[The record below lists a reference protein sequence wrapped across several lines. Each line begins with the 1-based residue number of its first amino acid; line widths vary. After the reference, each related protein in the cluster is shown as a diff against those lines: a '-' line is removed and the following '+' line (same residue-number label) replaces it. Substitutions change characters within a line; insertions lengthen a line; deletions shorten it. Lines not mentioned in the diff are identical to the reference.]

1 MFSYTMKN
9 KYIAIEGNIG
19 VGKTTL
25 AKFLANHFNGSLLLE
40 EFDENKFL
48 KLFYQT
54 KDYAF
59 HSEMQFL
66 LDRSLQMNTFFD
78 QNHSIVFSD
87 FHIEKSLV
95 FSRMNLSNSNY
106 SMVEK
111 IHQSLFKN
119 LPSPDA
125 LIFLDS
131 DIEQIS
137 KNIKFRNRDFEQDLE
152 IEYLK
157 DLVKNYNIWLNK
169 LKVPV
174 IKIAA
179 KSINYDNKELVIKKL
194 SPLLK
199 TALS

>member
-1 MFSYTMKN
+1 MKN

-40 EFDENKFL
+40 EFAENKFL
-48 KLFYQT
+48 KLFYKT

-78 QNHSIVFSD
+78 QDHPIVFSD

-95 FSRMNLSNSNY
+95 FSKMNLSKSNY
-106 SMVEK
+106 SIVEN
-111 IHQSLFKN
+111 IHQSLFNNFPK
-119 LPSPDA
+119 PDM

-131 DIEQIS
+131 GIEHIT
-137 KNIKFRNRDFEQDLE
+137 KNIKSRNRDFEKDLG
-152 IEYLK
+152 IEYLEN
-157 DLVKNYNIWLNK
+157 LIQNYNFWLDK

-174 IKIAA
+174 IKIDAQ
-179 KSINYDNKELVIKKL
+179 SIHYDNEKL
-194 SPLLK
+194 LLK
-199 TALS
+199 NLSSLLKSALS

>member
-1 MFSYTMKN
+1 MKN

-179 KSINYDNKELVIKKL
+179 KSINYDNKELLIKKL

>member
-1 MFSYTMKN
+1 MKN

-25 AKFLANHFNGSLLLE
+25 AEFLANHFKGSLLLE
-40 EFDENKFL
+40 EFAENKFL

-66 LDRSLQMNTFFD
+66 LDRSLQMNTFFEQD
-78 QNHSIVFSD
+78 HSIVFSD

-95 FSRMNLSNSNY
+95 FSNMNLSKSNY
-106 SMVEK
+106 CMVEN
-111 IHQSLFKN
+111 IHKSLFKN
-119 LPSPDA
+119 FPTPDM

-137 KNIKFRNRDFEQDLE
+137 KNIKSRNRDFEKDLGT
-152 IEYLK
+152 EYLEN
-157 DLVKNYNIWLNK
+157 LIKNYNFWLNK
-169 LKVPV
+169 LKIPI
-174 IKIAA
+174 IKIDA
-179 KSINYDNKELVIKKL
+179 KTINYDNEELLLKNL
-194 SPLLK
+194 SILLK
-199 TALS
+199 TALF

>member
-1 MFSYTMKN
+1 MKN

-25 AKFLANHFNGSLLLE
+25 AKFLSNHFNGSLLLE
-40 EFDENKFL
+40 DFAENKFL

-78 QNHSIVFSD
+78 QNYSIVYSD
-87 FHIEKSLV
+87 FHIEKSLI
-95 FSRMNLSNSNY
+95 FSKMNLSKSNY

-119 LPSPDA
+119 LPTPDA

-131 DIEQIS
+131 DIEQIL

-152 IEYLK
+152 IEYLE

-174 IKIAA
+174 IKIDA
-179 KSINYDNKELVIKKL
+179 KSINYDNKELLIKKL

>member
-1 MFSYTMKN
+1 MKN

-40 EFDENKFL
+40 EFAENKFL

-78 QNHSIVFSD
+78 QDHPIVFSD

-95 FSRMNLSNSNY
+95 FSKMNLSKSNY
-106 SMVEK
+106 SMIENV
-111 IHQSLFKN
+111 HQSLFQKF
-119 LPSPDA
+119 PKPDV

-131 DIEQIS
+131 DVHQIS
-137 KNIKFRNRDFEQDLE
+137 KNIKSRNRDFE
-152 IEYLK
+152 K
-157 DLVKNYNIWLNK
+157 DLGHDYLESLTKNYNFWLNK
-169 LKVPV
+169 SRIPV
-174 IKIAA
+174 IKLGA
-179 KSINYDNKELVIKKL
+179 KSISYDNEEL
-194 SPLLK
+194 LLK
-199 TALS
+199 NLSALLKSYLS